1 MVSYGSGSL
10 VELALHKERARL
22 VSERAKSAQ
31 SVSEVPPQARIVAAA
46 RDLFCRDGIHA
57 TGIDRILAAANASKM
72 TLYARFGSKEAL
84 LREVLEQEGAE
95 WRATFFAA
103 IHAAPPES
111 GRLAQ
116 AVPALAGMFH
126 AGRFYGC
133 AFMNAIAEHTK
144 GESWLR
150 DMAAEHHRQIRAGL
164 ERHAGADGYAEPA
177 LLARQVLLTLD
188 GAIAALMVSGDPAVL
203 DIAARNLAAIL
214 AQAVRS
220 G

>member
-1 MVSYGSGSL
+1 MM
-10 VELALHKERARL
+10 
-22 VSERAKSAQ
+22 
-31 SVSEVPPQARIVAAA
+31 PPRERIVAAA

-57 TGIDRILAAANASKM
+57 TGIDRILSAANASKM
-72 TLYARFGSKEAL
+72 TLYTRFGSKDAL
-84 LREVLEQEGAE
+84 LREVLEQEGAD
-95 WRATFFAA
+95 WRAMFFAA
-103 IHAAPPES
+103 VETGPAPAA

-126 AGRFYGC
+126 SGRFYGC

-144 GESWLR
+144 GELWLR
-150 DMAAEHHRQIRAGL
+150 EMAAAHHRQILAFL
-164 ERHAGADGYAEPA
+164 ERHAVADGRAEPA

-188 GAIAALMVSGDPAVL
+188 GAIAALMVSGDAGVL

-214 AQAVRS
+214 AQAAILTQAKRA

>member
-1 MVSYGSGSL
+1 MQSS
-10 VELALHKERARL
+10 
-22 VSERAKSAQ
+22 SEPAPH
-31 SVSEVPPQARIVAAA
+31 ERIVAAA

-57 TGIDRILAAANASKM
+57 TGIDRILATANASKM

-103 IHAAPPES
+103 VAAGPASPE
-111 GRLAQ
+111 GRLAR
-116 AVPALAGMFH
+116 AVTALGGMFH

-150 DMAAEHHRQIRAGL
+150 DMAAEHHRHIRAGL
-164 ERHAGADGYAEPA
+164 ERHAETDGYAEPA

-188 GAIAALMVSGDPAVL
+188 GAIAALMVSGDAAVL
-203 DIAARNLAAIL
+203 DIAGRNLAAIL
-214 AQAVRS
+214 VQAARRA
-220 G
+220 GPRTD

>member
-1 MVSYGSGSL
+1 MSESAKSVQIRSGSA
-10 VELALHKERARL
+10 VAGANALAPHE
-22 VSERAKSAQ
+22 
-31 SVSEVPPQARIVAAA
+31 RIVAAA

-57 TGIDRILAAANASKM
+57 TGIDRILSTANASKM
-72 TLYARFGSKEAL
+72 TLYARFGSKDAL
-84 LREVLEQEGAE
+84 LREVLEQEGAD

-103 IHAAPPES
+103 VEDGRTPPA

-116 AVPALAGMFH
+116 AVPALGTMFH
-126 AGRFYGC
+126 SGRFYGC

-150 DMAAEHHRQIRAGL
+150 EMAAAHHRHILAFL
-164 ERHAGADGYAEPA
+164 ERHAAADGKAEPA

-188 GAIAALMVSGDPAVL
+188 GAIAALMVSGDARVL
-203 DIAARNLAAIL
+203 DVAARNLAAIL
-214 AQAVRS
+214 AQAAILVQPDHA